1 MNAIIVLS
9 RADLAALM
17 RFGDYVEAVADAF
30 RLHAEGRA
38 VLPPAMEIR
47 AEGGAFHVKG
57 ARLGDY
63 VAVKTNSNFPDNRK
77 SGLPTIQGGI
87 LLFDAGGAL
96 LAVTDSIEITV
107 KRTGAA
113 TAVAACYLAR
123 PDARVAT
130 IVGCG
135 AQARVQLEALRH
147 GLDIRR
153 VFAVDNDPAAAEK
166 FAAEI
171 AALGLAAEVPA
182 TLRGATLQSDVIVTC
197 TTAHVPYLGVADV
210 RPGTF
215 IAAIGA
221 DNPQKSEIEPELMAH
236 ARVVADVR
244 EQCAVMGDLHH
255 ALRAGAMTEADVYAE
270 LGELVTGRR
279 PGRTSADDVM
289 IFDGCG
295 LGIQDAAA
303 AGRAYERARERG
315 AGARIGL

>member
-1 MNAIIVLS
+1 
-9 RADLAALM
+9 M
-17 RFGDYVEAVADAF
+17 R
-30 RLHAEGRA
+30 
-38 VLPPAMEIR
+38 
-47 AEGGAFHVKG
+47 
-57 ARLGDY
+57 
-63 VAVKTNSNFPDNRK
+63 
-77 SGLPTIQGGI
+77 
-87 LLFDAGGAL
+87 
-96 LAVTDSIEITV
+96 
-107 KRTGAA
+107 
-113 TAVAACYLAR
+113 C
-123 PDARVAT
+123 
-130 IVGCG
+130 
-135 AQARVQLEALRH
+135 
-147 GLDIRR
+147 
-153 VFAVDNDPAAAEK
+153 
-166 FAAEI
+166 
-171 AALGLAAEVPA
+171 
-182 TLRGATLQSDVIVTC
+182 ATLQSDVIVTC

-315 AGARIGL
+315 AGAQIGL